1 MRRIPMMRRCTT
13 RRGFTLVELMIVVAI
28 IGVLAALAIYGVRSY
43 LAAARTSE
51 AKGNVGAI
59 SQLAAGVFEREYG
72 EAELLGAANGASS
85 KPAVN
90 YLCTSANPVPA
101 TVPVGTK
108 YQPGNAQGADF
119 HTGTSIDGWLCLGYT
134 MSTPIYYQ
142 YTYYKGAGY
151 VSPGLGGPDPG
162 ADGFEAAATG
172 DLDGDGDHSM
182 FARSGAIVGK
192 RLRVATQIFVSSEFE

>member
-1 MRRIPMMRRCTT
+1 MMRRYA
-13 RRGFTLVELMIVVAI
+13 RKRGFTLVELMIVIAI

-51 AKGNVGAI
+51 AKANVGAI
-59 SQLAAGVFEREYG
+59 SQLASGVFEREYG
-72 EAELLGAANGASS
+72 EAELLGQANGASS

-101 TVPVGTK
+101 TIPAGTK
-108 YQPGNAQGADF
+108 YQPGNAQGSDF

-142 YTYYKGAGY
+142 YTYYKAAGY
-151 VSPGLGGPDPG
+151 VSPALGGPDPG

-172 DLDGDGDHSM
+172 DLDADGDHST
-182 FARSGAIVGK
+182 FARTGAVVCR
-192 RLRVATQIFVSSEFE
+192 RLRVSTQIFVNAEFE